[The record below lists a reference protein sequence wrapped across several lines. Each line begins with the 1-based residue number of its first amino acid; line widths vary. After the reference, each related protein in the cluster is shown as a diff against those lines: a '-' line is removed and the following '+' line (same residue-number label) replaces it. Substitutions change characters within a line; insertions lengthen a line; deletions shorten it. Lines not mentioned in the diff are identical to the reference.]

1 MSIVSRAAKL
11 VCTVSIVCVVGC
23 EEEPKP
29 EAKGAP
35 SAAPAPTPAPTPVA
49 STPPEPEE
57 KHDCPE
63 GSTGSG
69 SFNKPC
75 EAKGKERLMKVEWN
89 GKQTDKGPPFRVQ
102 NTSKLPIVYGKM
114 AAYFY
119 DKAGKQLQVK
129 DASGKESPMQWCAG
143 KIFQGP
149 MKVGEKAV
157 ITFSCV
163 NASHV
168 PEGTAA
174 IEAEM
179 QMVGFTDDEGKQ
191 TKFYWRNADLTPDVR
206 PKGGVK

>member
-1 MSIVSRAAKL
+1 MVLRASKL
-11 VCTVSIVCVVGC
+11 VCALSIVCIAGC

-29 EAKGAP
+29 EPKSTP
-35 SAAPAPTPAPTPVA
+35 SAAPAPTPAPTPSPVA
-49 STPPEPEE
+49 SAPEPEPRD
-57 KHDCPE
+57 DCPE
-63 GSTGSG
+63 GSTGQG
-69 SFNKPC
+69 TFNKPC

-89 GKQTDKGPPFRVQ
+89 GKQTDKGPPFRVT
-102 NTSKLPIVYGKM
+102 NTAKLPIVYGKM

-129 DASGKESPMQWCAG
+129 DASGKEKPMQWCAG

-191 TKFYWRNADLTPDVR
+191 TTFYWRNEALTPDAR